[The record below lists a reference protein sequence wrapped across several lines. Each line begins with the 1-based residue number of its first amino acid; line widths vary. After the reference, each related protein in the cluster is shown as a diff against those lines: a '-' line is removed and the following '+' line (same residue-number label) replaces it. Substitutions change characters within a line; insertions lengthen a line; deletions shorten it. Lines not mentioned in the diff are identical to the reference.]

1 MPKLYR
7 MLKPGGKLLVLYMA
21 WLPYEDKIAQKSEEI
36 VLKYSPEWSGAG
48 ASLSKEELKEW
59 ESEHLKMLSEAA
71 PEEFDIK
78 HYMALVE
85 LQTRKK
91 DYVE

>member
-1 MPKLYR
+1 MSDVYR

-48 ASLSKEELKEW
+48 
-59 ESEHLKMLSEAA
+59 HL
-71 PEEFDIK
+71 F
-78 HYMALVE
+78 
-85 LQTRKK
+85 QKK
-91 DYVE
+91 N